1 MKIKGTR
8 ADYADPAGG
17 DPSGKET
24 TRDERVQV
32 IALRD
37 KASLKWKV
45 GLHPISVT
53 LNVQKSQ

>member
-1 MKIKGTR
+1 MKVKGTR
-8 ADYADPAGG
+8 ADYADPVGG

-24 TRDERVQV
+24 TRDERVQI

-45 GLHPISVT
+45 RSHPISSAFIV
-53 LNVQKSQ
+53 